1 MKYHD
6 KILLCGNGA
15 GFMAVE
21 CLAGIYR
28 AFEEADLIPGQ
39 VCSSSGATLFASLY
53 YSKQNIDWIDDL
65 MDRSKPSDFVQFS
78 TIGAAKTLINKAQ
91 HVFNNDA
98 VYNLLKEH
106 MTGNA
111 SMRVTTSVTRNS
123 DWSSHMRHV
132 TPGWTLAAT
141 SIPFVFKPV
150 KIGDELW
157 SDGGV
162 LNNLPVPSLK
172 EAKNYERIFVFVA
185 PPTKF
190 IQKDI
195 LVCNLLDLLQAVME
209 RELEQLKEIGFFDLP
224 NVTVIRPFSD
234 LGGSLLSW
242 SPGFALRQR
251 TYELTKE
258 ILG

>member
-6 KILLCGNGA
+6 EILLCGNGA

-28 AFEEADLIPGQ
+28 AFEEADLIPGH
-39 VCSSSGATLFASLY
+39 VCSSSGATLFSALY
-53 YSKQNIDWIDDL
+53 YSKKGIDWIDGL
-65 MDRSKPSDFVQFS
+65 MDKTKPSDFVQFS
-78 TIGAAKTLINKAQ
+78 TIGAAKTLINKAK
-91 HVFNNDA
+91 HIFNNDA
-98 VYNLLKEH
+98 VYDLLKVH

-111 SMRVTTSVTRNS
+111 SMRVITSVTRNS

-150 KIGDELW
+150 KIGGELW

-172 EAKNYERIFVFVA
+172 EAKKYERIFVFVA

-190 IQKDI
+190 IQKDN

-209 RELEQLKEIGFFDLP
+209 RELEQLREMGFFDLP
-224 NVTVIRPFSD
+224 NVTVIRPLSD
-234 LGGSLLSW
+234 HGGSLLSW

-251 TYELTKE
+251 TYELAKE
-258 ILG
+258 ILQ